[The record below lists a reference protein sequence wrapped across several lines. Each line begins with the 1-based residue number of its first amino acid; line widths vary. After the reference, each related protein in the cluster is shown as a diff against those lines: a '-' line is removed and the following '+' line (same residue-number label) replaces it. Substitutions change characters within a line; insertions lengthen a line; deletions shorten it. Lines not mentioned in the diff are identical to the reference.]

1 MHKYLN
7 FFVDIFYIIFVKQTN
22 KNKEV
27 KHYGSYSKKL

>member
-7 FFVDIFYIIFVKQTN
+7 FFMDIFYIIFVKTN